1 MSIAN
6 MASLKC
12 WVTKDIIREKKEK
25 SITQMHTTQ
34 QDNENMNSL
43 YKKNKLPVHAK
54 T

>member
-1 MSIAN
+1 MSSAN
-6 MASLKC
+6 MTSLKC